1 MIRRSVTLDIEV
13 QGHLKQLMV
22 DSLQDCAL
30 VVLDPAGTVLSW
42 NAGASGLLGYKE
54 KEAVGQS
61 FARIVPPET
70 LDESGVP
77 ASLALARQKGRHE
90 EICFRTHSD
99 GSDLALR
106 EVVIPL
112 RDRQQNLLAFGLM
125 MQSLDAA
132 RHAEAVEAGR
142 QVAIAARKAPRVL
155 LVDDDDVVRTMATH
169 LLEDLGYEVIAATG
183 GTEALEILAR
193 DGSIDVLFTDVVM
206 PVMNGGELAEQ
217 AELLRPD
224 IRILFT
230 SGYFQH
236 ALVKKGNISPHT
248 NLLVKPYCRRDLA
261 RKMKT
266 ILADELP
273 ESDDRLQCAS

>member
-1 MIRRSVTLDIEV
+1 MRMIRRSVTLDISV

-42 NAGASGLLGYKE
+42 NAGARGLLGYNE

-61 FARIVPPET
+61 FARIVPPEN

-112 RDRQQNLLAFGLM
+112 RDRQQKLVAFGLM

-132 RHAEAVEAGR
+132 RHAGAAGR

-169 LLEDLGYEVIAATG
+169 LLEDLGYEVIAAAG

-206 PVMNGGELAEQ
+206 PGMNGGELAEQ
-217 AELLRPD
+217 AEMLRPELK
-224 IRILFT
+224 ILFT

-248 NLLVKPYCRRDLA
+248 NLLVKPYRRRDLA
-261 RKMKT
+261 RKMSMV
-266 ILADELP
+266 LAEDV
-273 ESDDRLQCAS
+273 SGAGDRLLANA